1 MRDRPEF
8 DSTRTDDAELTE
20 AERAEVDAR
29 LEAWRT
35 VQGEP
40 DEIVHADDVRP
51 RPMRESS
58 AD

>member
-8 DSTRTDDAELTE
+8 DSTRPDDAELTE

-29 LEAWRT
+29 LGAWRGAQSET
-35 VQGEP
+35 

-58 AD
+58 AG